1 MVSTMANAYAG
12 LSEEERELVFM
23 LAVGRDSLKSNNVNF
38 CKGFAACADDISG
51 SWWNDWSVEQRDVFF
66 YMKMDPND
74 ENSWS
79 YHCRY
84 SMNQGRDEFDDTI
97 REMLTLSASIS
108 EQLQEAE
115 VELTDPLEEME
126 IELTDDALGDNE
138 TSIELDMP
146 THTMVL
152 SETSPSYVSSSS
164 SASNFVSALILLST
178 FLGFSL
184 I

>member
-1 MVSTMANAYAG
+1 MVSAMANAYAG

-23 LAVGRDSLKSNNVNF
+23 LAVGRDDYKGDDENF
-38 CKGFAACADDISG
+38 CKGFAACADDSSG
-51 SWWNDWSVEQRDVFF
+51 SWWSGWDVEQRDVFF

-108 EQLQEAE
+108 EQLQDVVE
-115 VELTDPLEEME
+115 VEEVEFE
-126 IELTDDALGDNE
+126 VNDDDLGDNE
-138 TSIELDMP
+138 TSIESETPMSI
-146 THTMVL
+146 MNL
-152 SETSPSYVSSSS
+152 SEPLSESVSS
-164 SASNFVSALILLST
+164 SASSSNFLPALMLSAGV
-178 FLGFSL
+178 LGFSL